1 MSQEQEFER
10 DAQEVIEAFE
20 REVGVSSI
28 PHVRVLAGTREF
40 LKFAVGR
47 EAPLYSYA
55 LLEAQRN
62 LRPDNAYKGAL
73 GLVLAKAENFP
84 GSIEANALLTLL
96 TRSTREVS
104 QGSAPRGY
112 SVPYAPFQKR
122 EDHLLAQPANH
133 IVRGR
138 RGVGKSTLIR
148 RATEILAGTN
158 ALVCVLDMQTYST
171 LTGDDLV
178 REVLFDV
185 CNGIA
190 TSANRLG
197 SNAAAEGEALRS
209 AATEIASGAISVAR
223 APVVIKRVM
232 ASLTKGITG
241 DAFVFLDDFH
251 LIARDAQPKL
261 LHVIHAALKGG
272 NGWLKVAGLSSLLN
286 VYAPNEREGLQIPG
300 DAQYVPLDLTL
311 ENPEA
316 AEAHLRTILEG
327 FLTAIGYTLTGTV
340 LPDAAFRRLAWANAG
355 VPRDFLQMF
364 ARSLQH
370 ASRNRHA
377 AVTLSDV
384 NVAIGEFGQQKMDDL
399 QKDARYVAG
408 KLRAML
414 EKLESLCLEGQ
425 KINAFLI
432 RSDDTPE
439 RAVVQ
444 ILSDL
449 RMVHL
454 IHQSI
459 TPRRAG
465 ERFEAYILDYS
476 LFTGFR
482 RRPNVKE
489 MIPQHLQFKASEL
502 RALPK
507 VPDGYFADELVSTE
521 DAGIGGA
528 F

>member
-1 MSQEQEFER
+1 MNQEQEIER
-10 DAQEVIEAFE
+10 DAQEVIDAFE

-28 PHVRVLAGTREF
+28 PHTKVLAGTREF
-40 LKFAVGR
+40 LKFMVGR

-55 LLEAQRN
+55 LLEAQKN
-62 LRPDNAYKGAL
+62 LRPDNLYKGAL
-73 GLVLAKAENFP
+73 GLSVTKVRNFP
-84 GSIEANALLTLL
+84 ASIEANALLTLL

-104 QGSAPRGY
+104 QGNASRGY
-112 SVPYAPFQKR
+112 SIPYVPFRKR
-122 EDHLLAQPANH
+122 EDHLLTQPANH

-148 RATEILAGTN
+148 RATEILASTK

-171 LTGDDLV
+171 LASDDLV
-178 REVLFDV
+178 REVLFDI

-190 TSANRLG
+190 TSADRFGNVACAE
-197 SNAAAEGEALRS
+197 SNALKLVANK
-209 AATEIASGAISVAR
+209 IASGETSASR

-232 ASLTKGITG
+232 SDLTRIVVG

-251 LIARDAQPKL
+251 LIAREAQPKL
-261 LHVIHAALKGG
+261 LHVIHAALKGS

-286 VYAPNEREGLQIPG
+286 AYAPNEREGLQIPG

-316 AEAHLRTILEG
+316 AETHLRAILEG
-327 FLTAIGYTLTGTV
+327 FLTAVGYTLNGTV

-364 ARSLQH
+364 ARSLEH

-414 EKLESLCLEGQ
+414 EKLETLCLEGQ

-432 RSDDTPE
+432 RSDNTPE
-439 RAVVQ
+439 RAVIQ

-489 MIPQHLQFKASEL
+489 MIPKHLQFKASEL

-507 VPDGYFADELVSTE
+507 VPDSYFAVELSNNGN
-521 DAGIGGA
+521 AGTGGT